1 MLADEIITRLSEE
14 TVSLNEILLKTKI
27 FLHEIGK
34 KELAEWVNSELNGYA
49 NAVAVPDYRII
60 PSAVRGN
67 VMNGVWSVQSQ
78 LLPVQNLPP
87 KILEDLEKTEMRDAI
102 SIVEEYAS
110 KKSLHRPLSPEYY
123 GIFAKGLT
131 SGWYVTG
138 AWTEISTTAV
148 QNILAQVRSR
158 LLDFM
163 LELRDTVQDK
173 GEKEI
178 NRANT
183 ANIDTTSMFNRAV
196 FGDNTTIV
204 VGNNNRQSVTAG
216 VRKDEFA
223 SLRQALSSVGVPEDE
238 LDSLEVAVNEDRATL
253 GKPSFEGKTG
263 NWFTQLL
270 GRAAKGTVAVGVD
283 LVSSVVA
290 KSLTN
295 YIGS

>member
-1 MLADEIITRLSEE
+1 MLADEIINRLSDEKASLTE
-14 TVSLNEILLKTKI
+14 TLLKTKV

-34 KELAEWVNSELNGYA
+34 KELAEWVNHEINGYPDG
-49 NAVAVPDYRII
+49 VAVPDYRVI
-60 PSAVRGN
+60 PAAVRGN
-67 VMNGVWSVQSQ
+67 TMNGVWSMQSQ

-87 KILEDLEKTEMRDAI
+87 KVLENLEKAEMREGV
-102 SIVEEYAS
+102 SIVEQYADS
-110 KKSLHRPLSPEYY
+110 KNLHRPIAPEYY
-123 GIFAKGLT
+123 GIMAKGL
-131 SGWYVTG
+131 SGGWYVTG
-138 AWTEISTTAV
+138 AWTEISPVAV
-148 QNILAQVRSR
+148 HNILTQVRAR
-158 LLDFM
+158 LLEFM
-163 LELRDTVQDK
+163 LQLRDTVESRGD
-173 GEKEI
+173 KEI

-183 ANIDTTSMFNRAV
+183 ASIDTKSMFNSAV

-204 VGNNNRQSVTAG
+204 VGDNNRQSVTAG

-223 SLRQALSSVGVPEDE
+223 SLRQALSSIGLPEDE

-270 GRAAKGTVAVGVD
+270 GRATKGTVSVGVD

-295 YIGS
+295 YIGV